1 MWCSG
6 VPGEEFTAALWAT
19 MPGAAERPTGWP
31 AVGGELQDRLSE
43 NPRFLFGAA
52 AARHNDVDHPRS
64 GGWVPTGDV
73 MPMPG
78 NPRRR
83 FWVESVLA
91 SVSALLAIVTAI
103 SREWIELLTGWDP
116 DHGDGSLEWAI
127 VAGLALVAVV
137 AGITARLE
145 RRRLHPAPES

>member
-1 MWCSG
+1 
-6 VPGEEFTAALWAT
+6 
-19 MPGAAERPTGWP
+19 
-31 AVGGELQDRLSE
+31 
-43 NPRFLFGAA
+43 
-52 AARHNDVDHPRS
+52 
-64 GGWVPTGDV
+64 

-91 SVSALLAIVTAI
+91 SVSALLAIVTTI

-127 VAGLALVAVV
+127 VVVLALVAVV
-137 AGITARLE
+137 AGVSARIE
-145 RRRLHPAPES
+145 WNRARPVTDT